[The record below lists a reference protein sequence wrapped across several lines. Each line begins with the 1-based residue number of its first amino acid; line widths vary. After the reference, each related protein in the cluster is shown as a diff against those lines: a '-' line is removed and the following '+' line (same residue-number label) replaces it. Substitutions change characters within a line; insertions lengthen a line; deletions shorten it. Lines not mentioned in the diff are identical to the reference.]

1 MPEEDVKLMLEAA
14 MMAPSARNTRP
25 WEFFVVEDQGLKSK
39 LRYAHPFAA
48 MLDTASLAIVVCGR
62 PEAQTGR
69 VAGYWPLDCGAAVEN
84 LLLQAAALGYGT
96 CWCGCWPSPR
106 LSKIQ
111 ELLNTQSLPVALIA
125 VGVPDENP
133 PARGFYESSTRMIG
147 PRTGIAS
154 SVSATAGTRLYFR
167 HTYSPLRSLL
177 CGNPFGA

>member
-1 MPEEDVKLMLEAA
+1 MDCTQTIRARRSIRKYKAGAPVPEEDVKLMLEAA

-96 CWCGCWPSPR
+96 RSEEHTSELQSP
-106 LSKIQ
+106 
-111 ELLNTQSLPVALIA
+111 
-125 VGVPDENP
+125 
-133 PARGFYESSTRMIG
+133 Y
-147 PRTGIAS
+147 
-154 SVSATAGTRLYFR
+154 
-167 HTYSPLRSLL
+167 
-177 CGNPFGA
+177 